1 MLILKNPNWI
11 KEKSVR
17 RSPYGLFTQ
26 ELSRWNGDFYIGILD
41 ISGSRVKKQIVL
53 TCRSAEIRAGHIR
66 MKSLLPS
73 AKTDRSNLLIMIII
87 NTYDV
92 KIYDRYI

>member
-1 MLILKNPNWI
+1 MIILKNPHWI

-17 RSPYGLFTQ
+17 WIALWRVYARFKQIERGC
-26 ELSRWNGDFYIGILD
+26 YIGFIY
-41 ISGSRVKKQIVL
+41 IESRVIKQIVL

-73 AKTDRSNLLIMIII
+73 AKTDRSNLLLSHI
-87 NTYDV
+87 
-92 KIYDRYI
+92 

>member
-1 MLILKNPNWI
+1 MIILKNPHWI

-17 RSPYGLFTQ
+17 WIALR
-26 ELSRWNGDFYIGILD
+26 
-41 ISGSRVKKQIVL
+41 RVYARFKQIVL

-73 AKTDRSNLLIMIII
+73 AKTDRSNLLLSH
-87 NTYDV
+87 
-92 KIYDRYI
+92 R

>member
-1 MLILKNPNWI
+1 MIILKNPHWI

-17 RSPYGLFTQ
+17 WIALRRVYARFKQIERGFLY
-26 ELSRWNGDFYIGILD
+26 RFYIYFIY
-41 ISGSRVKKQIVL
+41 IESRVIKQIVL

-73 AKTDRSNLLIMIII
+73 AKTDRSNLLLSHI
-87 NTYDV
+87 
-92 KIYDRYI
+92 